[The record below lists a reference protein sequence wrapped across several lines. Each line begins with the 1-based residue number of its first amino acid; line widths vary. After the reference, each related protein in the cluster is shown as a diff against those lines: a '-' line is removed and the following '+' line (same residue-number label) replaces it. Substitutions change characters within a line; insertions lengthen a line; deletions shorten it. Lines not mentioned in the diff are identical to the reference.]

1 MKISL
6 KKYLLYSSVFA
17 IFTEEFFFKYII
29 DWKLLYLII
38 LVNYIVLVR
47 VKKIQFNLYFLAII
61 CFFILHGL
69 IAYSVISIPYNFMFS
84 QILGIT
90 IVGTYF
96 YNFIPLYTRE
106 EITKVYVLLCL
117 IIALLGYYLYYLNLH
132 TPDFRLRSIFRE
144 PAHYSIVVIPACY
157 YYFKEKKYLQFF
169 IIFGTIILSNS
180 SLGYIGCALMV
191 IIPNLTLKRVGY
203 LVALIPVVFVIFQY
217 MYHELPFF
225 KMRVDD
231 TYNSLNVINT
241 GKFEESTNLSSYVM
255 IANIFTAKKNI
266 TEHPFGSGIG
276 SHHYMHT
283 KVYMPNMRPPQYLRK
298 QNRHTDNSFDA
309 NSLFTRVVSEFGLIG
324 IFFVLLILQ
333 KSSTCF
339 SYKELY
345 LAHGIFIYFLLKLFR
360 DGTYFPPEFFFFIWL
375 FYFSLKKG
383 VNQQK
388 TVL

>member
-117 IIALLGYYLYYLNLH
+117 IIALLGYYLYYLNL
-132 TPDFRLRSIFRE
+132 S
-144 PAHYSIVVIPACY
+144 C
-157 YYFKEKKYLQFF
+157 
-169 IIFGTIILSNS
+169 
-180 SLGYIGCALMV
+180 
-191 IIPNLTLKRVGY
+191 
-203 LVALIPVVFVIFQY
+203 
-217 MYHELPFF
+217 
-225 KMRVDD
+225 
-231 TYNSLNVINT
+231 
-241 GKFEESTNLSSYVM
+241 
-255 IANIFTAKKNI
+255 
-266 TEHPFGSGIG
+266 
-276 SHHYMHT
+276 
-283 KVYMPNMRPPQYLRK
+283 
-298 QNRHTDNSFDA
+298 
-309 NSLFTRVVSEFGLIG
+309 
-324 IFFVLLILQ
+324 
-333 KSSTCF
+333 
-339 SYKELY
+339 
-345 LAHGIFIYFLLKLFR
+345 KL
-360 DGTYFPPEFFFFIWL
+360 
-375 FYFSLKKG
+375 
-383 VNQQK
+383 
-388 TVL
+388 